1 MTQEDLNVLA
11 KRTLDAAFQVHSA
24 FGPGLLESAYSACL
38 VYELRTAG
46 LNVKTEVPV
55 PILYR
60 GVKMSDVGYR
70 LDILIENELVVEIK
84 ALEVI
89 APIHLT
95 QLVSYLKLADKRL
108 GFLFNFNVELMRTG
122 IYRRVHR
129 F

>member
-1 MTQEDLNVLA
+1 MSAEELNALA
-11 KRTLDAAFQVHSA
+11 KRTLDAAFRVHSA

-55 PILYR
+55 PILYH
-60 GVKMSDVGYR
+60 GIKMSDVGYR
-70 LDILIENELVVEIK
+70 LDILIENELVVEVK

-95 QLVSYLKLADKRL
+95 QLVSYLKLANKRL
-108 GFLFNFNVELMRTG
+108 GFLLNFNVEMMRTG
-122 IYRRVHR
+122 VYRRVHR

>member
-60 GVKMSDVGYR
+60 GIKMSDVGYR
-70 LDILIENELVVEIK
+70 LDILVENEVVVEVK

-108 GFLFNFNVELMRTG
+108 GFLLNFNVELLRTG
-122 IYRRVHR
+122 IYRRVNK